1 MINITNYLA
10 SRLEEGEDEIAI
22 VNGDV
27 RLTFGDLAKHSAAF
41 ADWLV
46 SRRSHERGP
55 VLILGQKSWQA
66 VAAMM
71 GTLLAGNFYC
81 PMDPASPPQRL
92 AHILE
97 NLDPVAIV
105 ADDEAFSAN
114 KELLTGIPTF
124 PFSAFI
130 GSQSEKFAEHLS
142 RLCKSTI
149 DTDPAYIIYT
159 SGSTGAPKGVVISH
173 RSVIDYISWAQSEF
187 PLTASD
193 SICNQAPL
201 YFDNSVLDL
210 YMMLACGA
218 SLHIVPE
225 NYYVFP
231 AKLIEYLAEKQ
242 ISFLFWVPSVIVNV
256 ANSQLL
262 DELVLPH
269 LRYVLFAGEAM
280 PARQLRYWM
289 ERLPEVSF
297 ANLYGPT
304 EITVDCTF
312 SRLTLH
318 DIADDVVPIGRACQ
332 NTEILILKQDGGL
345 CAQGEIGELC
355 VRGSSLALGYWRDPV
370 RSNEAFTQNPL
381 HDDFRD
387 LIYWTGDLCEWRSD
401 GNILFHGRKDSQIK
415 HMGYRIELGEIE
427 TAAGSLDAVR
437 RCAVSY
443 DRDKSE
449 IVLFLEL
456 DRVLGPGEMQ
466 RHLADRLPKYMIP
479 RRTIQVDEFPLN
491 ANGKIDRL
499 RLINK

>member
-10 SRLEEGEDEIAI
+10 QRLEEDEGAIAI
-22 VNGDV
+22 INGEA
-27 RLTFGDLAKHSAAF
+27 RLTFNDLAEHSAAF

-46 SRRSHERGP
+46 SRRKQERGP

-66 VAAMM
+66 VAAMT

-92 AHILE
+92 AHILA

-105 ADDEAFSAN
+105 ADDGAFAAN
-114 KELLTGIPTF
+114 EPLLTGIPTF
-124 PFSAFI
+124 LFSAFI
-130 GSQSEKFAEHLS
+130 GRRSRSLAEHLA
-142 RLCKSTI
+142 RLDESAI
-149 DTDPAYIIYT
+149 DTDPAYVIYT
-159 SGSTGAPKGVVISH
+159 SGSTGAPKGVVVSH

-187 PLTASD
+187 PLTTAD
-193 SICNQAPL
+193 SICNQAPF

-225 NYYVFP
+225 NYYVFT
-231 AKLIEYLAEKQ
+231 AKLIKYLAEEK

-256 ANSQLL
+256 ANSHLL
-262 DELVLPH
+262 DDFSLPG

-280 PARQLRYWM
+280 PAKQLRYWM
-289 ERLPEVSF
+289 EHLSGVAF

-312 SRLTLH
+312 ARLTLE
-318 DIADDVVPIGRACQ
+318 DIADDVVPIGRACR
-332 NTEILILKQDGGL
+332 NTEIFIFNDDNGL
-345 CAQGEIGELC
+345 CAPGEIGELC
-355 VRGSSLALGYWRDPV
+355 VRGSSLALGYWRDPD

-387 LIYWTGDLCEWRSD
+387 LIYRTGDLCEWRCD

-437 RCAVSY
+437 RCAVAY
-443 DRDKSE
+443 DRNTSE
-449 IVLFLEL
+449 IVLFVEL
-456 DRVLGPGEMQ
+456 ARALGTGEMQ

-479 RRTIQVDEFPLN
+479 RRTIEVETFPLN

-499 RLINK
+499 RLINT